1 MLLVCKFIMPELYVL
16 SGGHL
21 LSVSHPISYFAA
33 SFGTTVPFWA
43 RNCFIDL
50 LMVERGLKMSVFTSA
65 ECSSLIHNG
74 MKCFLKQ
81 KSYSAKGQL
90 ITKANFH
97 AVNSSKKRTNEF
109 VFTTMQCVFF
119 VLWKKLKT
127 PKRHFNINWP
137 LSNIILIVSRFMA
150 SLCVLRRKSWELS
163 HVIFLKLSK
172 K

>member
-1 MLLVCKFIMPELYVL
+1 
-16 SGGHL
+16 
-21 LSVSHPISYFAA
+21 
-33 SFGTTVPFWA
+33 
-43 RNCFIDL
+43 
-50 LMVERGLKMSVFTSA
+50 MSVFTSA

-119 VLWKKLKT
+119 RSLEEIEDTKKT
-127 PKRHFNINWP
+127 FQY
-137 LSNIILIVSRFMA
+137 
-150 SLCVLRRKSWELS
+150 
-163 HVIFLKLSK
+163 
-172 K
+172 